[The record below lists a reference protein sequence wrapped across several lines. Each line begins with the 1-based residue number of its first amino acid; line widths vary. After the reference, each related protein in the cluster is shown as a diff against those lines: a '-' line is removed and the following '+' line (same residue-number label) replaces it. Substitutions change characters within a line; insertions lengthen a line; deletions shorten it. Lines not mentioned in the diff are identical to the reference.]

1 MTKLSILIPTLPESK
16 HYLNRLMNVLQKQI
30 TGDVEVITND
40 LSKATPTGT
49 KRNLLI
55 DSAKGEYFVQIDC
68 DDLVFDWYVS
78 ELLRAIDKN
87 PDVITFN
94 GYMTT
99 DGANKRNFVIKLGE
113 RYEER
118 GGVYYRYPNHLC
130 CFKKS
135 VVSGVRFKPIWVQ
148 EDYLWATEIKNKG
161 LLKTSVHIDR
171 DMYIYDFMTKKVATP
186 LEVKRTRLR

>member
-1 MTKLSILIPTLPESK
+1 MKLSILIPTLPESK

-40 LSKATPTGT
+40 LSRSTPTGT

-55 DSAKGEYFVQIDC
+55 DSSKGEYFVQIDC

-78 ELLRAIDKN
+78 ELLKAIDKN

-113 RYEER
+113 KYEER

-135 VVSGVRFKPIWVQ
+135 VVAGVRFKPVWVQ

-161 LLKTSVHIDR
+161 LLRTSVHIDR
-171 DMYIYDFMTKKVATP
+171 DMYHYDFISKKVTTP